1 MSCKDNPQFYALF
14 KANMEALGVPPPLG
28 LFLNVVAINQLVERL
43 SGLIAKHG
51 KTVTLR
57 DILFTL
63 PPAVGSSSPAAI
75 LLQEAAVSFGS
86 MLAVTYVGFCI
97 GSLIVAT
104 YKYGKC
110 HFIPQTVY
118 RQKYLEIT
126 GSKRLPSWALELTF
140 NNYAQGIST

>member
-1 MSCKDNPQFYALF
+1 MNCKDNPQFYALF
-14 KANMEALGVPPPLG
+14 KANMEALGVPPPVG
-28 LFLNVVAINQLVERL
+28 LFFNVVAINQLVERL
-43 SGLIAKHG
+43 SGLIAKYG

-57 DILFTL
+57 DILLTL
-63 PPAVGSSSPAAI
+63 PPAVGSSSPSAI

-86 MLAVTYVGFCI
+86 MLAVAYIGFCI

-104 YKYGKC
+104 SKYGKC

-126 GSKRLPSWALELTF
+126 GSKRLPPWALELTF
-140 NNYAQGIST
+140 NNYAQGINT